1 MNYVLITVAV
11 LLASYGIY
19 KLVKRRG
26 NGEVDLEVNLDV
38 TIEGKEE
45 KPEVLVKEEKK
56 VQAVEETVEQMK
68 ERLNSIKSTDSE
80 KPFASLSKPTAS
92 EIPTEMTTSEPEVTE
107 VTEAP
112 AETATVAPKAKK
124 KRPYKKRAPKKEK
137 EIKKED

>member
-19 KLVKRRG
+19 RFVKRKG
-26 NGEVDLEVNLDV
+26 NGEVDLEVNLEV
-38 TIEGKEE
+38 TIEDEKEE
-45 KPEVLVKEEKK
+45 SEVLVKEEKE

-92 EIPTEMTTSEPEVTE
+92 EIPNEMSSSEPEVTAP
-107 VTEAP
+107 TEAP
-112 AETATVAPKAKK
+112 SEAKPKK
-124 KRPYKKRAPKKEK
+124 KRPYKKRAKKEK

>member
-19 KLVKRRG
+19 RFVKRKG
-26 NGEVDLEVNLDV
+26 NGEVDLEVSLEV
-38 TIEGKEE
+38 TIEDEKEE
-45 KPEVLVKEEKK
+45 SEVLVKEEKK

-92 EIPTEMTTSEPEVTE
+92 EIPNEMSSSEPEVTAP
-107 VTEAP
+107 TEAP
-112 AETATVAPKAKK
+112 SEATKPKK
-124 KRPYKKRAPKKEK
+124 KRPYKKRAKKEK